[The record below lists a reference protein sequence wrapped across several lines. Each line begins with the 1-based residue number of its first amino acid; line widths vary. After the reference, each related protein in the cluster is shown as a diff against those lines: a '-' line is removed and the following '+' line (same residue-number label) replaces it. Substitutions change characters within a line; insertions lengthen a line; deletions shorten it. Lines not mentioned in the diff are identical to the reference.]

1 LEEFD
6 YTIQYKA
13 GKRNVNGDALSRNTV
28 VLTTMIASKEATK
41 DITGN
46 A

>member
-6 YTIQYKA
+6 YTIENKA
-13 GKRNVNGDALSRNTV
+13 GKRNVNADVLSRNPVVMTV
-28 VLTTMIASKEATK
+28 MIASKTAENSK
-41 DITGN
+41 RN